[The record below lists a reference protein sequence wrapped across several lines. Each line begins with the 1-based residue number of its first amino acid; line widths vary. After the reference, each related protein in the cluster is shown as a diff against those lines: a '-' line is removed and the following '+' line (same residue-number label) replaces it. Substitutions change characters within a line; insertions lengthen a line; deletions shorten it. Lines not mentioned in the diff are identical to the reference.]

1 MARRYSFAMDKS
13 RYDNPANRKLHSL
26 FLYFSVWRSL
36 VARVAWDDEAV
47 GSSPT
52 TETMYS
58 GVAQLV
64 EQTAVNRLV
73 VGSSPTARAIMLR

>member
-1 MARRYSFAMDKS
+1 MDKS
-13 RYDNPANRKLHSL
+13 RYDNLANRKLHSL

-52 TETMYS
+52 TETIYS
-58 GVAQLV
+58 GVVQLV
-64 EQTAVNRLV
+64 DQRTVNPWV